1 MYESNK
7 NDSSKAKL
15 YWTVGIIIAVAVAA
29 LLIWHTFFGVMIKKT
44 KGEIDNL
51 FGILAA
57 TGSASLAEAVSE
69 REERLAMLKEKRRE
83 IESRRVTIETNRE
96 DIAEAFGR
104 GREMLLSGTIP
115 HLRQLIQLYV
125 SRIEVYPDHISAT
138 LNYLPALRAVGSDE
152 AVGNYGAAAQN
163 ALEVREN
170 IWREELNKEYK

>member
-1 MYESNK
+1 MVNLNGSEYDSELKSVK
-7 NDSSKAKL
+7 N
-15 YWTVGIIIAVAVAA
+15 
-29 LLIWHTFFGVMIKKT
+29 MIKKT

-51 FGILAA
+51 IGILAA

-69 REERLAMLKEKRRE
+69 REERLAVLKEKRRE

-125 SRIEVYPDHISAT
+125 SRIDVYPDHISAT

-163 ALEVREN
+163 SLEIREN
-170 IWREELNKEYK
+170 IGLEELNKEYK